1 MTPSTSEQ
9 SSRASATATR
19 SQLHPKRRK
28 SQSLSLRKKHQQR
41 KKLLRKSLRRR
52 SQSKRL
58 LMLNLRRKKLLR
70 RLPPRST
77 PATTS
82 LMSPHWYASWLTST
96 ASTSTPLKEPVL
108 VDVSVSRTYWLQLK
122 AAPRPGLPHQVV
134 DALTGPPSPLTLL
147 SRNRFAPPPRST
159 ASVKSA
165 LPRWWNRCTSPRS

>member
-19 SQLHPKRRK
+19 SHLLRQRRK
-28 SQSLSLRKKHQQR
+28 RQRLRLRKMPQQR
-41 KKLLRKSLRRR
+41 KKRLRKSQRRR

-58 LMLNLRRKKLLR
+58 LRLNLRRKKLLR

-77 PATTS
+77 PATTT

-122 AAPRPGLPHQVV
+122 AAPSPVLLHQLVS
-134 DALTGPPSPLTLL
+134 ALTGPPSPLTLL
-147 SRNRFAPPPRST
+147 SRN
-159 ASVKSA
+159 
-165 LPRWWNRCTSPRS
+165 